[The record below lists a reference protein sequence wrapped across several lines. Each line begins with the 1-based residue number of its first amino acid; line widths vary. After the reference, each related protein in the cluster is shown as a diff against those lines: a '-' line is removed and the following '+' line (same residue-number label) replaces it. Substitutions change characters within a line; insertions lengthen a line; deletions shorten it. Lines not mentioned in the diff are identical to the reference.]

1 MSRVV
6 YPGSFDPI
14 TLGHVDVIER
24 ASKIFDEVIV
34 LIAESASKKS
44 LFTATERQTLAREN
58 LKHIKNVRVESYQ
71 GLTIDFAKKEKADL
85 LLRSIRNMADFDYER
100 TIAEANLLLDSK
112 METVFIAA
120 SARYTG
126 IASSIV
132 KEVAKNGG
140 DLSAFVPKSVAQA
153 LKKKFE

>member
-44 LFTATERQTLAREN
+44 LFTAAERQTLAREN

-100 TIAEANLLLDSK
+100 TIAEANLLLNSK

-126 IASSIV
+126 IASSVV

-140 DLSAFVPKSVAQA
+140 DLSAFVPKSVVQA
-153 LKKKFE
+153 LKKKFK